1 MTRAF
6 TTVAVTI
13 LLIAGC
19 QTTPETPSGRDELNN
34 SSEAVV
40 KRFQAEDPSL
50 RDVMHRAYGYAV
62 FPKAGKGGFIVSGGY
77 GRGVVYEQARLI
89 GYADITQASVGAT
102 VGGQSFEELIVFE
115 SRESLE
121 RFKNNQL
128 AFAANASAVAIES
141 GKAASAR
148 YENGVMVFLE
158 PKKGAM
164 LDASV
169 GGQKFTFVPLDR
181 ATATTRPA
189 SAGEKI

>member
-6 TTVAVTI
+6 TIVAVTL

-19 QTTPETPSGRDELNN
+19 QTTPETQAGKDEIIKA
-34 SSEAVV
+34 SDGVV
-40 KRFQAEDPSL
+40 SRFQAEDPSL

-62 FPKAGKGGFIVSGGY
+62 FPVAGKGGFIVSGGY
-77 GRGVVYEQARLI
+77 GRGVVYEQGRLI

-115 SRESLE
+115 SRDSLE

-128 AFAANASAVAIES
+128 AFAANASAVAIEA
-141 GKAASAR
+141 GKAASGR
-148 YENGVMVFLE
+148 YENGVMVFVE

-164 LDASV
+164 LEASV

-189 SAGEKI
+189 GAGEKI